1 MALSV
6 QHGVLLIVALFGMLV
21 LNILNVQ
28 PDKGIDLVTFGLLAS
43 RVVHAYSKTV

>member
-1 MALSV
+1 MLFT
-6 QHGVLLIVALFGMLV
+6 LALFGMMS

-28 PDKGIDLVTFGLLAS
+28 MGIDLVTFGPPAS